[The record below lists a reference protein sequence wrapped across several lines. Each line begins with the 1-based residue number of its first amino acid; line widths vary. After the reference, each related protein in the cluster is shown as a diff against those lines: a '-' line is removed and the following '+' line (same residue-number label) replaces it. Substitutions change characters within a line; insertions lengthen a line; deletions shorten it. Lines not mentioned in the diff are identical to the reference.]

1 MTAVSLSVNR
11 GVDGLGKI
19 SDVTIG
25 SSAPGTGD
33 IELRFNLLDQN
44 SVALTREDVIVRALT
59 AFRTALTNGSL
70 QSPAG
75 TFLVQN
81 PAL

>member
-11 GVDGLGKI
+11 GVDGFQI
-19 SDVTIG
+19 SDVTVG

-33 IELRFNLLDQN
+33 IELRWNLVDQ
-44 SVALTREDVIVRALT
+44 AGGTLTREDILIR
-59 AFRTALTNGSL
+59 AFRAFYNAIYQGQGL

-75 TFLVQN
+75 TPVLPRPV
-81 PAL
+81 L